1 MEALLECLDSFN
13 EKVRSQMSMRQDTAL
28 EEETWAET
36 VKELDQGWIWED
48 PDQSW
53 GGKCVAHRF
62 GSHTPGRKDAS
73 H

>member
-1 MEALLECLDSFN
+1 
-13 EKVRSQMSMRQDTAL
+13 MSMRQDTAL